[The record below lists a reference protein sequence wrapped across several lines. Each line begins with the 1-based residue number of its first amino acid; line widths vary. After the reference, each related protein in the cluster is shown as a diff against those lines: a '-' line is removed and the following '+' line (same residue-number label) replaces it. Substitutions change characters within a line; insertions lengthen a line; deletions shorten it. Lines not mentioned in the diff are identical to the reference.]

1 MTFFGVL
8 GCEFPKESGLL
19 PRQSAC
25 SGDLPSSPRSLWRYH
40 APMFLKCSKRRKD
53 GKVHRSW
60 SVVEC
65 RRLGRSVVQRHV
77 LYLGEINDS
86 QRAAWQKAIDVLDES
101 DGKIRQCALFP
112 HDRTPPPTDTP
123 AVQVQLSRLQLCR
136 PRSWGACWLGDQLWH
151 ELQLDTFFAAR
162 LGVSRE
168 GTDWEKVLRL
178 LTLYRLLSPGSEW
191 RLHRHWFA
199 TTACADL
206 LGADERLAQDDTL
219 YRGLDGLL
227 EHKDE
232 LFAHLRQRWSDLFG
246 ARFEVLLYDLT
257 STYFECDV
265 PADPTDPRRFGYSRD
280 KRCDCVQVIVAL
292 VVTPEG
298 LPLAYEMLPGNTADK
313 TTLRDMLNL
322 IQQRH
327 GAAQRIWVMD
337 RGIPTEAVLE
347 ELRQSDPQVSYLVG
361 TPKGRLTKL
370 EKELADRPWQQVR
383 EQLRI
388 KLLPQ
393 EGEVYVLAQSG
404 ARAAKERG
412 MRRRKLKA
420 LWARLKEIQRQD
432 LTRDQRIEKLGGACD
447 RAGRAVSTL
456 VKTTVDT
463 AGQLIFTLK
472 RDRLR
477 GVRRREGRYLL
488 RTNLSADNPELL
500 WRSYMQLVFVEEAFR
515 TLKGDLSLRPIYHRK
530 PERIEAHL
538 FVAFLAYCLSITLR
552 QRLKALAGG
561 LMPRVVF
568 EKLATLQLLD
578 VRVPTTD
585 GRELLL
591 VRRTEPERDVALLL
605 ARLHLQLPDQPPPRI
620 IAPRAN

>member
-1 MTFFGVL
+1 
-8 GCEFPKESGLL
+8 
-19 PRQSAC
+19 
-25 SGDLPSSPRSLWRYH
+25 
-40 APMFLKCSKRRKD
+40 MFLKCSTRRKD
-53 GKVHRSW
+53 GKEHRSW
-60 SVVEC
+60 SVVES
-65 RRLGRSVVQRHV
+65 RRCGRSVTQRHV

-86 QRAAWQKAIDVLDES
+86 QRAAWQKAIAVFDET
-101 DGKIRQCALFP
+101 DGQTRPCALFP
-112 HDRTPPPTDTP
+112 HDRTPPATATP

-136 PRSWGACWLGDQLWH
+136 PRSWGACWLGDQLWR
-151 ELQLDTFFAAR
+151 ELQLDSFFAAR

-168 GTDWEKVLRL
+168 GTNWEKVLRL

-232 LFAHLRQRWSDLFG
+232 LFAHLRARWSDLFG
-246 ARFEVLLYDLT
+246 AQFEVLLYDLT

-265 PADPTDPRRFGYSRD
+265 PDADTDPRRFGYSRD
-280 KRCDCVQVIVAL
+280 KRGDCVQVIVAL

-313 TTLRDMLNL
+313 TTLRDMLTF
-322 IQQRH
+322 IQQRY
-327 GAAQRIWVMD
+327 GAAERIWVMD

-347 ELRQSDPQVSYLVG
+347 ELRQSDPKVSYQVG
-361 TPKGRLTKL
+361 TPKGRLTQL
-370 EKELADRPWQQVR
+370 EKELADKPWQQVR
-383 EQLRI
+383 PQLRV
-388 KLLPQ
+388 KLLPRD
-393 EGEVYVLAQSG
+393 GEVYVLAESG

-412 MRRRKLKA
+412 MRRRTLKA
-420 LWARLKEIQRQD
+420 LWQRLREIQTQQ
-432 LTRDQRIEKLGGACD
+432 LTRDQRLEKLGGARD
-447 RAGRAVSTL
+447 RAGRAVAAL
-456 VKTTVDT
+456 VKTSVDAEGKLT
-463 AGQLIFTLK
+463 FTL
-472 RDRLR
+472 DRQKLR
-477 GVRRREGRYLL
+477 SVRRREGRYLL
-488 RTNLSADNPELL
+488 RTNLSADNPERL
-500 WRSYMQLVFVEEAFR
+500 WRCYMQLVFVEEAFR
-515 TLKGDLSLRPIYHRK
+515 TLKGDLGLRPVYHHK
-530 PERIEAHL
+530 AGRIEAHL

-561 LMPRVVF
+561 LMPRVVL
-568 EKLATLQLLD
+568 EKLATLQLVD

-605 ARLHLQLPDQPPPRI
+605 ARLKLELPPQPPPRI
-620 IAPRAN
+620 VATPANRGGLM